1 MVEFF
6 IETPLELKLIVFGF
20 PAAWFVLM
28 YLDWR
33 AEQKRKRLRRVDVI
47 RPNQRKKLRL
57 VKK

>member
-28 YLDWR
+28 YLDKR
-33 AEQKRKRLRRVDVI
+33 AEKKRQRLRRADVI
-47 RPNQRKKLRL
+47 RTNQRKLRL

>member
-20 PAAWFVLM
+20 PVAWFVLM
-28 YLDWR
+28 YLDRR

-47 RPNQRKKLRL
+47 RPNQRKLRL